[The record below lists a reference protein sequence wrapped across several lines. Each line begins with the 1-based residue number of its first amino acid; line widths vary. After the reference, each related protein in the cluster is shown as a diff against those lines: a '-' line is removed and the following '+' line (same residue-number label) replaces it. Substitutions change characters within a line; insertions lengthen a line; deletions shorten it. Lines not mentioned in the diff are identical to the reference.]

1 MNFFNPRKI
10 DRNWLKLAKLDSIR
24 VLPVHPSQVAKPLQ
38 CLDNVE
44 RYIKKNGG
52 TVQFGWIFSCLGNI
66 VLKLTAHAVVKEQ
79 SGSLICV
86 TPNEFR
92 TDRLSFASDDSIDKL
107 IVNRHLPQRCICLV
121 ENDILSRY
129 VALERELDELRL
141 INSGVVSQSN
151 LQDINQRASE
161 LYPYVLKIAKDATG
175 PNHACYCGSNEKRKR
190 CCGQ

>member
-86 TPNEFR
+86 TPNVSDHFR
-92 TDRLSFASDDSIDKL
+92 PSF
-107 IVNRHLPQRCICLV
+107 PC
-121 ENDILSRY
+121 
-129 VALERELDELRL
+129 
-141 INSGVVSQSN
+141 G
-151 LQDINQRASE
+151 
-161 LYPYVLKIAKDATG
+161 AT
-175 PNHACYCGSNEKRKR
+175 P
-190 CCGQ
+190 

>member
-1 MNFFNPRKI
+1 MKFFNPRKI
-10 DRNWLKLAKLDSIR
+10 DRNWLKLAELDSIR
-24 VLPVHPSQVAKPLQ
+24 VLPVYPSQAAKPLQ

-44 RYIKKNGG
+44 RHIKENGG

-92 TDRLSFASDDSIDKL
+92 TGRLVFAPDDSIDKL
-107 IVNRHLPQRCICLV
+107 IINKHLPQRCICLI
-121 ENDILSRY
+121 ENDIISRY

-190 CCGQ
+190 CCG